1 VAGYCDRRD
10 GVFSLTVLG
19 SGSGGNCALVSSDRC
34 RILIDA
40 GFSARRITQG
50 LRSVGI
56 EPESLDGILLTHEH
70 GDHVAGLKVFC
81 GKFDVPIYC
90 NSLTAEYLCREG
102 IVAANRYKIF
112 STGSSFTIRDIDVQA
127 FYVPHDAVDPVAF
140 VLSSDY
146 GSVGFLTDLGYAPKL
161 ARERIREVHT
171 LVIET
176 NHDEQRLQADP
187 KRPWSVK
194 QRILS
199 RHGHLSNDAA
209 AALVA
214 DITGE
219 NLRRV
224 ILGHL
229 SRECNSP
236 ELALGAMHRLG
247 LDALE
252 LYCAEQYQVSPRFEI
267 GQQPIERVLRQDD
280 RFKMTCSSQ
289 PPIGISTTG
298 QKVNPVAGS
307 NNDEQETEYLL
318 DLGWHFG

>member
-1 VAGYCDRRD
+1 
-10 GVFSLTVLG
+10 VFSLTVLG
-19 SGSGGNCALVSSDRC
+19 SGSGGNSALVTSDRC

-40 GFSARRITQG
+40 GFSARRISQR
-50 LRSVGI
+50 LQSLGI

-70 GDHVAGLKVFC
+70 SDHIAGLKVFC
-81 GKFDVPIYC
+81 GKFDVPVYC

-102 IVAANRYKIF
+102 IAKANRYKIF
-112 STGSSFTIRDIDVQA
+112 STGSSFTIQDIDVQA

-171 LVIET
+171 LVVET
-176 NHDEQRLQADP
+176 NHDEQRLQADS

-199 RHGHLSNDAA
+199 RHGHLSNEAA

-214 DITGE
+214 DIAGE

-236 ELALGAMHRLG
+236 ELALGAMRRLS
-247 LDALE
+247 LDSLE
-252 LYCAEQYQVSPRFEI
+252 LHCAEQNQVSPQFEI
-267 GQQPIERVLRQDD
+267 GPLPVARPLRQNDWV
-280 RFKMTCSSQ
+280 
-289 PPIGISTTG
+289 TTG
-298 QKVNPVAGS
+298 CSTVSEKINPVAGGHD
-307 NNDEQETEYLL
+307 NEQQAEYLL
-318 DLGWHFG
+318 NLGWDVG